1 MSHELASV
9 LLTETLQYASNVSKE
24 PVYALFLGAKSA
36 FDRVIKEILLRNM
49 FIAGTTGHNLL
60 YFDQRLSNRETC
72 CDYNNELMGPIVD
85 LRGLEQGGISSS
97 DEYKL
102 FNNEQAYYAQLSS
115 LGVSLGNQTVSC
127 ISLADDAVLLASTIT
142 DLKNL
147 LFLTISY
154 CTKYDVKLVP

>member
-1 MSHELASV
+1 
-9 LLTETLQYASNVSKE
+9 
-24 PVYALFLGAKSA
+24 
-36 FDRVIKEILLRNM
+36 
-49 FIAGTTGHNLL
+49 
-60 YFDQRLSNRETC
+60 
-72 CDYNNELMGPIVD
+72 MGPIVD

-115 LGVSLGNQTVSC
+115 LGVSLGNQTASC

-154 CTKYDVKLVP
+154 CTKYDVKLVPEKTCLLAFTPKNSKVK